1 MQIDS
6 VKLHELLNQ
15 IALDCNEHDLHTAID
30 CMKAVR
36 KVLCDLEA
44 DTACSNAKTKYA
56 GALSGLADK

>member
-15 IALDCNEHDLHTAID
+15 ISLDCNTHDIATAID
-30 CMKAVR
+30 CMQAVR

-44 DTACSNAKTKYA
+44 ETACERARENFM
-56 GALSGLADK
+56 GCL